1 MKNNQKKILRFISL
15 LFVFITM
22 TLPTIS
28 ALAQSGLQLSA
39 KRMFGLGI
47 GSMVYTRMVLN
58 VSGPADLKS
67 VTFLIDGQVMAEVQT
82 SPFKH
87 SFHTNEFSA
96 GWHELSAQG
105 QTESGALV
113 SSNVLRFLFPKP
125 NGSLSGSG
133 LHLDPAQSRS
143 VGVHFD
149 PAGGFSRGS
158 KMHAE
163 ITSSPPL
170 VVKPGDDP
178 RNVHHQVENSRFEPP
193 Q

>member
-113 SSNVLRFLFPKP
+113 NSNVLRFCFLSQTEAYRDLAYILIPLSLVALASILIRLGVFP
-125 NGSLSGSG
+125 
-133 LHLDPAQSRS
+133 
-143 VGVHFD
+143 
-149 PAGGFSRGS
+149 RGS